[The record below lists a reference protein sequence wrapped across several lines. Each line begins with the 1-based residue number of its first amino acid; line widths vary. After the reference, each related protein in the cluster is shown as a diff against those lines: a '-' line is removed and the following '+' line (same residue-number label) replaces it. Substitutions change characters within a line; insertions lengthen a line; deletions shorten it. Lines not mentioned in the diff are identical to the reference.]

1 MFEELSKHI
10 NKTVA
15 LLLKN
20 GKEKKGRIVFLDS
33 DDQTITFEDESTVA
47 ISFVK
52 GITVGESLPKPQPV
66 VAQVEPTPVVVSTPK
81 QEEQPVPVVPVLP
94 QEIIKEAEPEPTPEP
109 EVPAVVVPQTPPEV
123 IAKAQEIQQTYNNQ
137 ITEVQLVL
145 HAPELSG
152 MPNEIKEIDGLGKSE
167 EAKMWTNILNQYNDG
182 VRHGKFLTDMDKIE
196 KTLVHVKHL
205 SQSPFLYAFVSIP
218 QLLGYLSF
226 MQGQKK
232 EALEQIKHA
241 VRIQDSPENAISLA
255 TIALDLGENELAF
268 FTLKKLFLKINFTEE
283 QYKIIWYK
291 FLDLVIKIKAYND
304 FATIFGNKYRQL
316 SPTEKQGVYEAV
328 VFFLLQNRQRK
339 DAEDLIQTALAL
351 EPNADI
357 RYTALDALKKL
368 GQPDREYDTEVQEN
382 TPKEEKQTQPQ
393 KEKINLPESRRNR
406 PNLLDVNKP
415 SSQYT
420 FSSIILTLRDNYGF
434 IKYGTNNLFFHA
446 FDLAN
451 CQFAELSEGD
461 QVEFKLKKGIKGS
474 DVACEVKIMHAPK
487 KKIEPNPAT
496 FTPKPFVPR
505 VEAQPEKQELI
516 QEPAQEEVQA
526 TTEEETQA

>member
-1 MFEELSKHI
+1 
-10 NKTVA
+10 
-15 LLLKN
+15 
-20 GKEKKGRIVFLDS
+20 
-33 DDQTITFEDESTVA
+33 
-47 ISFVK
+47 
-52 GITVGESLPKPQPV
+52 
-66 VAQVEPTPVVVSTPK
+66 
-81 QEEQPVPVVPVLP
+81 
-94 QEIIKEAEPEPTPEP
+94 
-109 EVPAVVVPQTPPEV
+109 
-123 IAKAQEIQQTYNNQ
+123 
-137 ITEVQLVL
+137 
-145 HAPELSG
+145 
-152 MPNEIKEIDGLGKSE
+152 LGKSE

-316 SPTEKQGVYEAV
+316 SPNEKQGVYEAV

-339 DAEDLIQTALAL
+339 DAEDLIQTALSL
-351 EPNADI
+351 EPDADI
-357 RYTALDALKKL
+357 RYTALDALKKW
-368 GQPDREYDTEVQEN
+368 GQPDREYEQEAQAEAKTEDK
-382 TPKEEKQTQPQ
+382 TPAQPQ
-393 KEKINLPESRRNR
+393 KEKINLPENRRSR
-406 PNLLDVNKP
+406 PNLLEANKP

-505 VEAQPEKQELI
+505 VEAQPEKQEPI
-516 QEPAQEEVQA
+516 QEDIQA
-526 TTEEETQA
+526 TTETETQAQ